1 LVNKEKTTFVVA
13 LILGFTGSFHSE
25 WLGWLAGLGS
35 YIFLSFVQRGSNNS
49 WDERL

>member
-1 LVNKEKTTFVVA
+1 MADKEKTTLAVA

-35 YIFLSFVQRGSNNS
+35 YIFLSFVQRGPNSS
-49 WDERL
+49 WDEKL